1 MGFSE
6 DFGSSPAHSHADS
19 VVVYTTSGCTRC
31 GMLKKWLK
39 NKNANF
45 EEKNLDNSDV
55 MADLVMR
62 NFVVMSA
69 PALEVEGVVYTDNQI
84 FENNGLIKPDVS
96 KIFEA
101 M

>member
-1 MGFSE
+1 MGFLK
-6 DFGSSPAHSHADS
+6 DLGSSSAHPPANG

-39 NKNANF
+39 NKNTIF
-45 EEKNLDNSDV
+45 EEKNLENSDV
-55 MADLVMR
+55 MTDLVMR

-69 PALEVEGVVYTDNQI
+69 PAIEINGAVYTDNQI
-84 FENNGLIKPDVS
+84 FENNGLIKPNFS
-96 KIFEA
+96 KVFEA

>member
-1 MGFSE
+1 MGFSK
-6 DFGSSPAHSHADS
+6 DLGSSPAHPQTDS

-31 GMLKKWLK
+31 DMLKKWLK

-45 EEKNLDNSDV
+45 EEKNLEDSNV
-55 MADLVMR
+55 MTDLVMR

-69 PALEVEGVVYTDNQI
+69 PALEIDGVVYTDNQI
-84 FENNGLIKPDVS
+84 FENNGLIKQTFS
-96 KIFEA
+96 KVFEV

>member
-6 DFGSSPAHSHADS
+6 DFGSTPAHPAEKG
-19 VVVYTTSGCTRC
+19 VVVYTSSGCSRC
-31 GMLKKWLK
+31 DVLKKWLK
-39 NKNANF
+39 NKNTNF
-45 EEKNLDNSDV
+45 EEKNLGDVDV
-55 MADLVMR
+55 MTDLVMR

-69 PALEVEGVVYTDNQI
+69 PALEIDGMVYTDNQI
-84 FENNGLIKPDVS
+84 FENNGLIKPDIS